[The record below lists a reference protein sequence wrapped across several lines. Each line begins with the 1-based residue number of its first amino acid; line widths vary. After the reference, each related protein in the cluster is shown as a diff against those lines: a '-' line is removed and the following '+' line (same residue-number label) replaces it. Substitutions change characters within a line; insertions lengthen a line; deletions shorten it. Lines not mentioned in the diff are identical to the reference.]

1 MDARRNAFK
10 PSRTQEWTRERIEQ
24 LSKLDIE
31 QLRANA
37 DRLGET
43 AIVALCDEA
52 LNARPRGAGGK
63 SAGASRA
70 STKTKR
76 LISRASAFQARGIY
90 LPEAG
95 NSWSGVRKA
104 DGMVVFS
111 LWARGIVS
119 GPEGC
124 RCLLWQP
131 NLKGAQPWSDTE
143 SGKLRLEHCRLALTQ
158 GAAEGLLVHG
168 EVLDGYLPEHKAR
181 TVHGVDPEVVVHVT
195 VQKRGEEYWAVWGAK
210 AEQGSL

>member
-1 MDARRNAFK
+1 MDAHRNAFK
-10 PSRTQEWTRERIEQ
+10 PSRTQEWTRERVEQ
-24 LSKLDIE
+24 LSKPDIE

-52 LNARPRGAGGK
+52 LNARPRGAGGR
-63 SAGASRA
+63 SGARVSRPG
-70 STKTKR
+70 TKR
-76 LISRASAFQARGIY
+76 FISRSKAFQARGIY
-90 LPEAG
+90 LPEVG

-104 DGMVVFS
+104 DGVVVFS

-124 RCLLWQP
+124 SCLLWQP
-131 NLKGAQPWSDTE
+131 NREGAQPWSDTE
-143 SGKLRLEHCRLALTQ
+143 SGKLRLEHCRLALAQ

-168 EVLDGYLPEHKAR
+168 EALDGYLPEHKAR
-181 TVHGVDPEVVVHVT
+181 TVHGVDPEVVVHLT